1 MTKPKV
7 VITIE
12 GGLIAVYSDF
22 PEYVSVEV
30 IDLDGENPDY
40 ERAEQASQCLERV
53 EIEGESEPEEDD
65 LVTSNDVDC
74 PCDCAECKYADKC
87 TENGR
92 YDFEE
97 EDDNDHLPRFLM
109 P

>member
-1 MTKPKV
+1 MNKTKV
-7 VITIE
+7 IITIE

-53 EIEGESEPEEDD
+53 ELEEESENDEYGYYPDADD
-65 LVTSNDVDC
+65 DV
-74 PCDCAECKYADKC
+74 
-87 TENGR
+87 EN
-92 YDFEE
+92 
-97 EDDNDHLPRFLM
+97 
-109 P
+109 